1 MPRITAGEFKG
12 RNLRYPE
19 GARFRP
25 TMDKVKEALFSIVAE
40 EIIDARVLDLYAA
53 AGGLGLEA
61 LSRGARQAV
70 FVEQN
75 PQACR
80 HLEANIRA
88 LKVSDRTI
96 VVRQYVRVYLKQSK
110 FFATHIFCDPPYYY
124 RLASETLELLARNPG
139 VTTETL
145 IVLEHAADEEI
156 AIPKALELRET
167 REYGETKLS
176 FIGKRERRVK

>member
-1 MPRITAGEFKG
+1 MPRITAGELKG

-19 GARFRP
+19 GERFRP

-53 AGGLGLEA
+53 AGALGLEA

-75 PQACR
+75 PQAYR

-96 VVRQYVRVYLKQSK
+96 VVRQDVRVYLKQSK

-124 RLASETLELLARNPG
+124 SLAKETLDLLAKNPG

-145 IVLEHAADEEI
+145 IVLEHASNEEI
-156 AIPKALELRET
+156 VLPRSLKIRDS
-167 REYGETKLS
+167 REYGDTRLS
-176 FIGKRERRVK
+176 FIGKKGV

>member
-1 MPRITAGEFKG
+1 LPRITAGELKG

-19 GARFRP
+19 GERFRP

-53 AGGLGLEA
+53 AGALGLEA

-75 PQACR
+75 PQAYR

-96 VVRQYVRVYLKQSK
+96 VVRQDVRVYLKQSK
-110 FFATHIFCDPPYYY
+110 FFATHIFCAPPYYY
-124 RLASETLELLARNPG
+124 SLAKETLDLLAKNPG

-145 IVLEHAADEEI
+145 IVLEHASNEEI
-156 AIPKALELRET
+156 VLPRSLKIRDS
-167 REYGETKLS
+167 REYGDTRLS
-176 FIGKRERRVK
+176 FIGKKGV

>member
-1 MPRITAGEFKG
+1 MPRITAGELKG

-25 TMDKVKEALFSIVAE
+25 TMDKVKEALFSMLGEDIV
-40 EIIDARVLDLYAA
+40 DARVLDLFAA
-53 AGGLGLEA
+53 AGALGLEA

-75 PQACR
+75 PQAVR
-80 HLEANIRA
+80 MLEANIKALGVPDRA
-88 LKVSDRTI
+88 I
-96 VVRQYVRVYLKQSK
+96 VVRQDVRVYLKQSK

-124 RLASETLELLARNPG
+124 SLAKETLELLAANPG

-145 IVLEHAADEEI
+145 IVLEHASDEEI
-156 AIPKALELRET
+156 AIPKGLELRDS
-167 REYGETKLS
+167 REYGDTRLS
-176 FIGKRERRVK
+176 FMAKKERSV